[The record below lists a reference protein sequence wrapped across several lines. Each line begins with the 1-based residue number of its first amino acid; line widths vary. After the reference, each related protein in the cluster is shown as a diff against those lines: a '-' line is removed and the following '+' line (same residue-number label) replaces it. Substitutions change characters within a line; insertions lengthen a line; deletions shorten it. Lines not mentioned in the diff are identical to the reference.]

1 MISNGQQSDNR
12 DDIVAEP
19 MDGFS
24 SLRLKQSWYK
34 TQQFGH
40 RGCGTTHAAK
50 PWEGGLVAIGPL
62 FRARRRHAQV
72 PGPIASRRSPYALG
86 PASRIAWYHSSQ
98 GIIPDPTTQESRGG
112 RAKRLPQGTQ
122 KESTTAMYLTSPT
135 LAFSNWPASRLI
147 AGAIAIIIFAI
158 DTFIPFDIAIAVLYV
173 IVVLM
178 AANFLPRRG
187 VILVSLACVALT
199 VLSYMLQHGYSDGSE
214 PIGRCL
220 VSLTAIGITTVLA
233 LERQRSEDARRR
245 SETYLAEAQRLSRT
259 GSFSWKIATEEQYWS
274 EEIFRIYEYDFATK
288 PTLDLVRRRSHP
300 DDASIL
306 QQAFVQASSGAQN
319 IDITHRLLMPDG
331 SVKHVK
337 VLAHPARDVAD
348 NVEYVGV
355 LMDITAAKQAEE
367 ALQEAQASLAHVT
380 RVTALGEL
388 TTSIAHEVNQPLAAT
403 VTNGDAGLR
412 WLNREVPQLDEVR
425 GAIER
430 MIDCAKHASEV
441 IARLRA
447 LSRKSTSEKIR
458 LDINEVVN
466 QVLAL
471 IRREISA
478 HQVLVRLD
486 LASSLPSV
494 FGDRVQLQQVVLNL
508 LVNSIQA
515 MALVDDRPRELLIR
529 SRAYN
534 SEHILVEVRDS
545 GVGVDPEHAG
555 RLFNA
560 FFTTKA
566 DGMGMGLSIC
576 RSIIEAHGGRIWA
589 SPNAGPGTIFQFTLP
604 ALRADAVQP
613 EGTARHAPV

>member
-1 MISNGQQSDNR
+1 LMGFPYCDRSNRSTNAASVYR
-12 DDIVAEP
+12 NA
-19 MDGFS
+19 
-24 SLRLKQSWYK
+24 RK
-34 TQQFGH
+34 
-40 RGCGTTHAAK
+40 RGTTVMT
-50 PWEGGLVAIGPL
+50 PTP
-62 FRARRRHAQV
+62 
-72 PGPIASRRSPYALG
+72 PSLG
-86 PASRIAWYHSSQ
+86 
-98 GIIPDPTTQESRGG
+98 
-112 RAKRLPQGTQ
+112 
-122 KESTTAMYLTSPT
+122 
-135 LAFSNWPASRLI
+135 FSNWPACRFI
-147 AGAIAIIIFAI
+147 AGTLAIIIIFAI

-178 AANFLPRRG
+178 AANSLPRRG

-214 PIGRCL
+214 SIGRCL
-220 VSLTAIGITTVLA
+220 VSLTAIGITTILA

-300 DDASIL
+300 DDAALL
-306 QQAFVQASSGAQN
+306 QQAFEQASSGAQN

-337 VLAHPARDVAD
+337 VLAHPARDVAG

-355 LMDITAAKQAEE
+355 LMDISAAKQAEE
-367 ALQEAQASLAHVT
+367 ALQELQASLAHVT
-380 RVTALGEL
+380 RVTTLGEL
-388 TTSIAHEVNQPLAAT
+388 TASIAHEVNQPLAAI

-412 WLNREVPQLDEVR
+412 WLNREVPQLDEVHS
-425 GAIER
+425 AIER
-430 MIDCAKHASEV
+430 MIDSAKHASEV

-458 LDINEVVN
+458 LDINEVVDE
-466 QVLAL
+466 VLAL
-471 IRREISA
+471 IRREISV
-478 HQVLVRLD
+478 HQVWVRLD

-494 FGDRVQLQQVVLNL
+494 FGDRVQLQQVILNL

-515 MALVDDRPRELLIR
+515 MALVDDRRRELLIR
-529 SRAYN
+529 SRVHN
-534 SEHILVEVRDS
+534 SEQVLVEVRDS
-545 GVGVDPEHAG
+545 GIGIDPEHVG

-589 SPNAGPGTIFQFTLP
+589 SPNAGRGTIFQFTLP

-613 EGTARHAPV
+613 EETERHAPV

>member
-1 MISNGQQSDNR
+1 MT
-12 DDIVAEP
+12 P
-19 MDGFS
+19 TPP
-24 SLRLKQSWYK
+24 SL
-34 TQQFGH
+34 G
-40 RGCGTTHAAK
+40 
-50 PWEGGLVAIGPL
+50 
-62 FRARRRHAQV
+62 
-72 PGPIASRRSPYALG
+72 
-86 PASRIAWYHSSQ
+86 
-98 GIIPDPTTQESRGG
+98 
-112 RAKRLPQGTQ
+112 
-122 KESTTAMYLTSPT
+122 
-135 LAFSNWPASRLI
+135 FSNWPACRFI
-147 AGAIAIIIFAI
+147 AGTLAIIIIFAI

-178 AANFLPRRG
+178 AANSLPRRG

-214 PIGRCL
+214 SIGRCL
-220 VSLTAIGITTVLA
+220 VSLTAIGITTILA

-300 DDASIL
+300 DDAALL
-306 QQAFVQASSGAQN
+306 QQAFEQASSGAQN

-337 VLAHPARDVAD
+337 VLAHPARDVAG

-355 LMDITAAKQAEE
+355 LMDISAAKQAEE
-367 ALQEAQASLAHVT
+367 ALQELQASLAHVT
-380 RVTALGEL
+380 RVTTLGEL
-388 TTSIAHEVNQPLAAT
+388 TASIAHEVNQPLAAI

-412 WLNREVPQLDEVR
+412 WLNREVPQLDEVHS
-425 GAIER
+425 AIER
-430 MIDCAKHASEV
+430 MIDSAKHAGEV

-458 LDINEVVN
+458 LDINEVVDE
-466 QVLAL
+466 VLAL
-471 IRREISA
+471 IRREISV
-478 HQVLVRLD
+478 HQVWVRLD

-494 FGDRVQLQQVVLNL
+494 FGDRVQLQQVILNL

-515 MALVDDRPRELLIR
+515 MALVDDRRRELLIR
-529 SRAYN
+529 SRVHN
-534 SEHILVEVRDS
+534 SEQVLVEVRDS
-545 GVGVDPEHAG
+545 GIGIDPEHVG

-589 SPNAGPGTIFQFTLP
+589 SPNAGRGTIIQFTLP

-613 EGTARHAPV
+613 EETERHAPV

>member
-1 MISNGQQSDNR
+1 MGSISLFCRMILSKKSATVQTILWIEHRRYQMVNSPTIATTALPNQLMGFPYCDRSN
-12 DDIVAEP
+12 
-19 MDGFS
+19 
-24 SLRLKQSWYK
+24 
-34 TQQFGH
+34 
-40 RGCGTTHAAK
+40 RGTNAASVYRRARKRGTT
-50 PWEGGLVAIGPL
+50 VMT
-62 FRARRRHAQV
+62 
-72 PGPIASRRSPYALG
+72 
-86 PASRIAWYHSSQ
+86 PAS
-98 GIIPDPTTQESRGG
+98 P
-112 RAKRLPQGTQ
+112 
-122 KESTTAMYLTSPT
+122 TSPT
-135 LAFSNWPASRLI
+135 LALSNWPASRFI
-147 AGAIAIIIFAI
+147 AGTLAIIIFAI

-178 AANFLPRRG
+178 AANSLRRRG

-199 VLSYMLQHGYSDGSE
+199 VVSYMLQHGYSDGSE

-220 VSLTAIGITTVLA
+220 VSLAAIGITTFLA
-233 LERQRSEDARRR
+233 LNRQRAEDARRR

-274 EEIFRIYEYDFATK
+274 EEVFRIYEYDVAMK
-288 PTLDLVRRRSHP
+288 PTLDLVRQRSHP
-300 DDASIL
+300 DDASLL
-306 QQAFVQASSGAQN
+306 QQAFERASSGEQN

-355 LMDITAAKQAEE
+355 LMDITAAKEAQE
-367 ALQEAQASLAHVT
+367 ALQELQASLAHVT
-380 RVTALGEL
+380 RVTTLGEL
-388 TTSIAHEVNQPLAAT
+388 TASIAHEVNQPLAAI

-425 GAIER
+425 SAVER
-430 MIDCAKHASEV
+430 MIDSAKLAGEV

-447 LSRKSTSEKIR
+447 LSRKTTSEKIR

-466 QVLAL
+466 EVRFL
-471 IRREISA
+471 IRREISL
-478 HQVLVRLD
+478 HQILVRLD
-486 LASSLPSV
+486 LDSPLPFV
-494 FGDRVQLQQVVLNL
+494 FGDRVQLQQVILNL
-508 LVNSIQA
+508 LVNGIQA

-529 SRAYN
+529 SRVHN
-534 SEHILVEVRDS
+534 SEQVLVEVRDS
-545 GVGVDPEHAG
+545 GIGIDPEHVG

-589 SPNAGPGTIFQFTLP
+589 SHNAGPGTTLQFTLP
-604 ALRADAVQP
+604 AHRAVAAQP
-613 EGTARHAPV
+613 EGTTRAASV